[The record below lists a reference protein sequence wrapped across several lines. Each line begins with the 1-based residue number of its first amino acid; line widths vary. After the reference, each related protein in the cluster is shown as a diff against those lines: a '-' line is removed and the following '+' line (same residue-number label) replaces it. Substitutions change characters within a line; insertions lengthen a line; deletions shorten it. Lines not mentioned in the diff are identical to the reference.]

1 MKTIRISNVFTGT
14 NLQDI
19 WYILATFSLSTV
31 IEYDD
36 LDMVIND
43 VPMDFFVGS
52 ELLDMVDLIT
62 LSGGIISFS
71 ESS

>member
-19 WYILATFSLSTV
+19 FYILATFSLSTV

-36 LDMVIND
+36 LDMVIKD

>member
-14 NLQDI
+14 NFQDI
-19 WYILATFSLSTV
+19 WNILATFSLSTV

-43 VPMDFFVGS
+43 VPVDFFVGS

>member
-14 NLQDI
+14 NRQDI
-19 WYILATFSLSTV
+19 WNILATFSLSTV

-36 LDMVIND
+36 LGMVIND

-71 ESS
+71 EVS